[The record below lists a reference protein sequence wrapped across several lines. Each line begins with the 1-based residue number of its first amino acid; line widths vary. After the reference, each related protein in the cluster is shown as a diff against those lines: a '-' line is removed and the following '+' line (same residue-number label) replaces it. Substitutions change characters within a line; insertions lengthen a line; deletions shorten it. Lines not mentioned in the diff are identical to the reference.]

1 MEGERSHHY
10 ANPAPHDRR
19 VDMVLCTYAFW
30 PKGTG
35 HMDKDLGV
43 VWLYY
48 SLDSLQP
55 FSSLDGLLLDL
66 RALRAS
72 EKSKR
77 SSFPRVYSHDFKFQG

>member
-1 MEGERSHHY
+1 MTEELIWY
-10 ANPAPHDRR
+10 C
-19 VDMVLCTYAFW
+19 VYMLFV
-30 PKGTG
+30 PKGEG

-48 SLDSLQP
+48 SQASLQL
-55 FSSLDGLLLDL
+55 FSRWITTL

-77 SSFPRVYSHDFKFQG
+77 QEP